1 MKEPAYIIREDNTQ
15 RVYLSQKTLDII
27 SILEEEYPYIYDS
40 IKKENFLLKAYDCS
54 LFKELLYENKVVGFV
69 SYDFSREFLTYALNN
84 IYILPD
90 YRSKGIFLEEL
101 KKTMSEN
108 GKPSIIEPTRLLV
121 EILIKYGF
129 ASRITDNIVA
139 SAIEFIIPP
148 NQVISN
154 RDEDLIEEVSTHFYD
169 LNLCTSFHI
178 MDYDDC
184 HIVYNTPLNYDIIN
198 YDCLEHRFE
207 LDENYFKEIN
217 DYFIENGDEIKDIVS
232 GLEERISLKSYTIDE
247 IVGNGDGFSGYI
259 ESMVDGA
266 HLSYVKALKIKDQ
279 ITQEYNEG
287 LVSSEALL
295 IRLNYLSQSKHSPYT
310 ESHSE
315 TCPYCKM
322 PIDSHDKFC
331 HYCGIN
337 LSFNRN

>member
-1 MKEPAYIIREDNTQ
+1 MKEPAYLIREDNTQ
-15 RVYLSQKTLDII
+15 KVYLSQKTMDIMD
-27 SILEEEYPYIYDS
+27 ILENEYSYIYDS
-40 IKKENFLLKAYDCS
+40 IKKENFLLKSYDCS
-54 LFKELLYENKVVGFV
+54 LFKELLYDKKVVGFV

-90 YRSKGIFLEEL
+90 YRRKGLFFEEL
-101 KKTMSEN
+101 KKTMTEH
-108 GKPSIIEPTRLLV
+108 GKPSIIEPTRLVV

-129 ASRITDNIVA
+129 ASIIEDNIVA

-154 RDEDLIEEVSTHFYD
+154 KDEDLIEEVSTHFYD

-178 MDYDDC
+178 LDYDDC
-184 HIVYNTPLNYDIIN
+184 HIAYNTPLNYDIIN

-207 LDENYFKEIN
+207 LDDDYFKDMN
-217 DYFIENGDEIKDIVS
+217 DYFIENEERIKNIVS
-232 GLEERISLKSYTIDE
+232 ALEERIPLKSYSIDE
-247 IVGNGDGFSGYI
+247 VVGDGDFSGYI

-266 HLSYVKALKIKDQ
+266 HLSHVRALKIKDQ

-287 LVSSEALL
+287 LVSNEALL
-295 IRLNYLSQSKHSPYT
+295 IRLNYLSQKKHSPYT

-322 PIDSHDKFC
+322 PMDSHDKFC

-337 LSFNRN
+337 LSFK